1 MGGVRMNNNVKI
13 ISIVLLAALVT
24 VTAGVLCG
32 IGQVAAEAALAAI
45 MGALSTVAAL
55 FVKSDKPS

>member
-45 MGALSTVAAL
+45 MGALSGN
-55 FVKSDKPS
+55 SGGQG